1 MNFEFIREC
10 RLESDELQA
19 MYDNV
24 LQELELCGALLLEK
38 TAGVRHHSAPDDRAD
53 LPDL

>member
-10 RLESDELQA
+10 RLESDELQT

-24 LQELELCGALLLEK
+24 LQELCLLY
-38 TAGVRHHSAPDDRAD
+38 TSRCV
-53 LPDL
+53 